1 MRLDAIKVRTIY
13 AKELRETLRDRRTIF
28 AALVFPMLLYP
39 LLMLGMAQAT
49 ALLTRDIKQRTL
61 RVGLAN
67 EAAAP
72 ELAGRVREVANIEV
86 ISLASDP
93 AEAIEGKR
101 VDAVIAFT
109 PGSSPDAP
117 AGVETVFNGA
127 DELSREARDR
137 IADLLSAYRDDLIEA
152 HLRARAVDPS
162 ILEPF
167 ETTLTDRASAAERGG
182 FLLGRLA
189 ALMLIFMSL
198 LGAFYPALDLAAGEK
213 ERGTIE
219 TLLVSPA
226 SRAEIVAGKYLAILT
241 ISIVTALVN
250 LGSMALT
257 FSRLA
262 LVINTGRGGIDFSFA
277 ITATQA
283 AIIFIA
289 LLPFA
294 ALTSALAFAIS
305 TLARSFKEGQNYL
318 TPLVVLVLLPANL
331 AILPGLRLT
340 IGTAFVP
347 VLNATLL
354 VREALLGPVDPL
366 LIVITTVVTAL
377 LAAAALVW
385 ARSLFES
392 EQVLLRDSGDL
403 DWKFWQRAPGVPPA
417 LTPWHGLLTFA
428 VVLVLLYYVGS
439 AAQEWDL
446 RAGLV
451 ITEILVVLAPAIAAV
466 RLAGVGMTRGLGL
479 RAPSPLALAG
489 AAAAGL
495 GSALVGIPATGW
507 LNTIIP
513 PPPEFMDTFRKLGEQ
528 LTPTSPADY
537 VFVLVIIAVL
547 PAVCEEA
554 LHRGV
559 LMRGLLT
566 RFGPVTAIVT
576 SGLLFGVFH
585 LSPYRFVWTAT
596 LGVLLGWIAY
606 RSGSLISSIVAHGMT
621 NGSLVLLPALP
632 AVRAAIGLS
641 ATGETGDVVAWVGPL
656 GLALVVA
663 GLLAI
668 RAARPEKF
676 TGHTGA
682 S

>member
-1 MRLDAIKVRTIY
+1 MRLDAAKVRTIY

-28 AALVFPMLLYP
+28 AALVFPILLYP

-61 RVGLAN
+61 RVGLTN

-72 ELAGRVREVANIEV
+72 ELARRTREVSNFEV
-86 ISLASDP
+86 VSLSSDP
-93 AEAIEGKR
+93 AEAIERKQ
-101 VDAVIAFT
+101 VDAVVVFAS
-109 PGSSPDAP
+109 GSSPDAP
-117 AGVETVFNGA
+117 ASIETVFNGA
-127 DELSREARDR
+127 DEMSREARDR
-137 IADLLSAYRDDLIEA
+137 IADLLSAYRDDLVEE
-152 HLRARAVDPS
+152 HLKARAVDPS

-167 ETTLTDRASAAERGG
+167 ETKLSDRASAAERGG

-189 ALMLIFMSL
+189 ALMPIFMSL

-226 SRAEIVAGKYLAILT
+226 SRAEIVAGKYLAIFT
-241 ISIVTALVN
+241 ISVVTALVN
-250 LGSMALT
+250 LGSMTLT

-262 LVINTGRGGIDFSFA
+262 LVINAGRGGIDFSFS
-277 ITATQA
+277 ITAAQA
-283 AIIFIA
+283 AIIIIA
-289 LLPFA
+289 LLPFS

-318 TPLVVLVLLPANL
+318 TPLVIIVLLPANL

-340 IGTAFVP
+340 VATAFVP

-366 LIVITTVVTAL
+366 LIIITTAVTAL
-377 LAAAALVW
+377 LAAGALVW
-385 ARSLFES
+385 ARNLFES

-403 DWKFWQRAPGVPPA
+403 DWKFWQRAPGVPSA

-439 AAQEWDL
+439 AAQEWNL

-451 ITEILVVLAPAIAAV
+451 ITEILVVLAPALAAA
-466 RLAGVGMTRGLGL
+466 RLAGVDTTVGVGL
-479 RAPSPLALAG
+479 RVPPPLALAG

-513 PPPEFMDTFRKLGEQ
+513 PPPEFMDAFRTIGEQ

-537 VFVLVIIAVL
+537 VVVLIIIAVL

-559 LMRGLLT
+559 LDARSLT
-566 RFGPVTAIVT
+566 DSGP
-576 SGLLFGVFH
+576 S
-585 LSPYRFVWTAT
+585 R
-596 LGVLLGWIAY
+596 
-606 RSGSLISSIVAHGMT
+606 RS
-621 NGSLVLLPALP
+621 
-632 AVRAAIGLS
+632 
-641 ATGETGDVVAWVGPL
+641 W
-656 GLALVVA
+656 
-663 GLLAI
+663 
-668 RAARPEKF
+668 
-676 TGHTGA
+676 
-682 S
+682 